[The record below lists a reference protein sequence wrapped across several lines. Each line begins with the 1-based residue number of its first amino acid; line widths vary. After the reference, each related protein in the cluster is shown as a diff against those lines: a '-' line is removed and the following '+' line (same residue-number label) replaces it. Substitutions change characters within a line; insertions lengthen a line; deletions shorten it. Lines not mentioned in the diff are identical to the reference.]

1 MVHRKEAVGLNDGVA
16 ESLKAM
22 TETLISSVN
31 EPASLSRFQAR
42 PERKTLARIAGLTNG
57 VASFGSGA
65 APR

>member
-16 ESLKAM
+16 ESLKAIK
-22 TETLISSVN
+22 TLISSVN